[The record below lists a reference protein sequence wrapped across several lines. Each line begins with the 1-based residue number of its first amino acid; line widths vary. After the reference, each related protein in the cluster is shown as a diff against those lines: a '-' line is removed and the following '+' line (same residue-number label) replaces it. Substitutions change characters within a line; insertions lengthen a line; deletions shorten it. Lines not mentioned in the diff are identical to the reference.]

1 MDNQISEDKAKYR
14 EASTETVSDSI
25 AKSISEK
32 QEELQ
37 KLKENESALLRQLC
51 LLLTD
56 HKETAEIPIQEQ
68 ELSSEISFGNVKEST
83 GLCVE
88 KAFMNEEKPRYNVKL
103 SPPEKYKRGQNFTL
117 FCENFLDYVK
127 FSKVRDGNLYIL
139 FLSMVNDFT
148 KDKLKNVTLSRE
160 EKRDAKLF
168 VYKYEKRMTLQHE
181 AESLKFKLVDSK
193 QSLEVSV
200 EDYAF
205 RLKQK
210 SARAF
215 TAEEEASRSASCY
228 TAFL

>member
-1 MDNQISEDKAKYR
+1 
-14 EASTETVSDSI
+14 
-25 AKSISEK
+25 
-32 QEELQ
+32 
-37 KLKENESALLRQLC
+37 
-51 LLLTD
+51 
-56 HKETAEIPIQEQ
+56 
-68 ELSSEISFGNVKEST
+68 
-83 GLCVE
+83 
-88 KAFMNEEKPRYNVKL
+88 
-103 SPPEKYKRGQNFTL
+103 
-117 FCENFLDYVK
+117 
-127 FSKVRDGNLYIL
+127 
-139 FLSMVNDFT
+139 MVNDFT

-193 QSLEVSV
+193 QSLEESV
-200 EDYAF
+200 EDNAF

>member
-32 QEELQ
+32 QEELK
-37 KLKENESALLRQLC
+37 KLKENESALLWQLC
-51 LLLTD
+51 LLFTD

-68 ELSSEISFGNVKEST
+68 ELSSEISLGNVKEST